1 MRRTRESALS
11 SIQEYTLSKHNT
23 IRRRHSNNESNFEED
38 EGAAAAP
45 LTSADSDK
53 EQESEVIWIRRDDV
67 YPESNSP
74 ITVKFEIDE
83 HGNRKE
89 LAHPSSSMREIRENK
104 KKENRPRRKFKTQKA
119 TKPCILK
126 NEIKP
131 KEGDMKSEI
140 YFRKLIVAEWQRV
153 AAVVDRVLFWLYFIG
168 TIAAYIVILIVIPRE
183 NYDLWNAKITH
194 MPHIGA
200 SSRYTM

>member
-45 LTSADSDK
+45 LTAADSDK

-67 YPESNSP
+67 YPESNNP
-74 ITVKFEIDE
+74 INVKFEIDE
-83 HGNRKE
+83 HGNRTE
-89 LAHPSSSMREIRENK
+89 LASSSRREIRENK
-104 KKENRPRRKFKTQKA
+104 KREIRPRRKFKTQKA

-183 NYDLWNAKITH
+183 NYDLWNAKIKHT
-194 MPHIGA
+194 PHIGA